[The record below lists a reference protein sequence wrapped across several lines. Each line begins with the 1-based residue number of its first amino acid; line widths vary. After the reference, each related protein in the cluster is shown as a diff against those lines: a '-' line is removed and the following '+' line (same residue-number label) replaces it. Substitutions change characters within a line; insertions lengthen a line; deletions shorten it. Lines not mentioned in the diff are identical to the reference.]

1 MTNDI
6 IIEIYKQNKY
16 TSEVAVMQHEKRP
29 FIEFKNKIGYI
40 VQDIMNRETRF
51 MKFDRND
58 IDLDYITYTF
68 FKRR

>member
-16 TSEVAVMQHEKRP
+16 TSEVAVMQYEKRP

-40 VQDIMNRETRF
+40 VQDIMNREPRF